1 MITGYISEF
10 GEVIVPI
17 DIFDQRGRLRRVEAI
32 VDTGLDYFMALPARL
47 VQSLGLDWIGRM
59 RMRVGTEEMARF
71 ESFAAD
77 LSRLGAR
84 RRIYVLQTQSEI
96 LIGTRLLWES
106 ELTVQFWE
114 GGSVNVL
121 PRST

>member
-47 VQSLGLDWIGRM
+47 VQSLGNGLDR
-59 RMRVGTEEMARF
+59 
-71 ESFAAD
+71 
-77 LSRLGAR
+77 
-84 RRIYVLQTQSEI
+84 
-96 LIGTRLLWES
+96 
-106 ELTVQFWE
+106 
-114 GGSVNVL
+114 
-121 PRST
+121 

>member
-1 MITGYISEF
+1 MTTGYISEY
-10 GEVIVPI
+10 GEAIIPI
-17 DIFDQRGRLRRVEAI
+17 DVFDRQGRLRRVEAI

-77 LSRLGAR
+77 VSWLGAR

-96 LIGTRLLWES
+96 LVGTRLLWES
-106 ELTVQFWE
+106 QLTVQFWE
-114 GGSVNVL
+114 GGSVNVQA
-121 PRST
+121 RSL

>member
-77 LSRLGAR
+77 VSWLGAR
-84 RRIYVLQTQSEI
+84 RRTYVLQTQSEI
-96 LIGTRLLWES
+96 LVGTRLLWES
-106 ELTVQFWE
+106 QLTAQFWE
-114 GGSVNVL
+114 DGAVNVQA
-121 PRST
+121 RSQ